1 MIVGILGIIIGLAFV
16 ICALLFVK
24 YNGNKRDTTLLRT
37 AINNLG
43 SYVFLID
50 EQFVVR
56 ETNYYALNK
65 IEKSENPKILGN
77 VLECKNGTDAG
88 VCGKHV
94 NCRHCPIRN
103 TITKA
108 FNNRGS
114 FINAETTMRV
124 YDSHK
129 NATCIDVCATGR
141 FVYIGNKPHMVVS
154 VKDITEDKQLL
165 HSVLDERKE
174 AERIMTQQSM
184 SDADRLLR
192 LEYVIGLGNNSNKP
206 KILFD
211 TQNVARYNKVKTLL
225 RDDCKLVYADKESD
239 AIYTS
244 VKNSTYGYKAI
255 MLDETFVYTDS
266 TLVDNIL
273 QANPLIDIIIFTADQ
288 NMKDQDTLHYINE
301 NASNDEI
308 LKKVRDIIGISLSD
322 SSSSSGVQTD
332 GRIG

>member
-1 MIVGILGIIIGLAFV
+1 MVVGILGIIIGLAFI

-24 YNGNKRDTTLLRT
+24 YKDNRRDSTLLRT

-50 EQFVVR
+50 EQFLVR

-65 IEKSENPKILGN
+65 LEKSENPKILGN

-88 VCGKHV
+88 ECGKHL
-94 NCRHCPIRN
+94 NCRRCPIRN

-114 FINAETTMRV
+114 FVNVETTMRI
-124 YDSHK
+124 YDSNKHM
-129 NATCIDVCATGR
+129 TCIDVCATGR

-165 HSVLDERKE
+165 HTVLEERKE
-174 AERIMTQQSM
+174 AERIVLQNAGTDS
-184 SDADRLLR
+184 DRLLR
-192 LEYVIGLGNNSNKP
+192 LEFVTGMGNNSNKP

-211 TQNVARYNKVKTLL
+211 TQNVARYNKVKSLL
-225 RDDCKLVYADKESD
+225 RDDCKLVYADRESD

-244 VKNSTYGYKAI
+244 VKNDSYGYKAI

-266 TLVDNIL
+266 TIVDSIMR
-273 QANPLIDIIIFTADQ
+273 ANPMIDLIIFTADAD
-288 NMKDQDTLHYINE
+288 MKDENTLHYIHE
-301 NASNDEI
+301 DASPEEV
-308 LKKVRDIIGISLSD
+308 LKKVRNVLGVDAAVT
-322 SSSSSGVQTD
+322 SSSDLQRGD
-332 GRIG
+332 HIG